1 MRATV
6 KRGRVA
12 PVKTR
17 SSTPSVVSVTSVQNG
32 ESGSFPSFRL
42 HAPANNRRD
51 PECFLIK
58 GQLIVPSLRDSF
70 FLCCIIDASMGS
82 VRRGSGANRFRFFF
96 RFFLVKIFPRS
107 RRFGERIGWKFGGR
121 GKDERIVLS
130 SKEVYFRAKL
140 VKRVIC
146 MRV

>member
-1 MRATV
+1 MRRWV
-6 KRGRVA
+6 PFVA
-12 PVKTR
+12 EA
-17 SSTPSVVSVTSVQNG
+17 VQID
-32 ESGSFPSFRL
+32 F
-42 HAPANNRRD
+42 
-51 PECFLIK
+51 
-58 GQLIVPSLRDSF
+58 VSF
-70 FLCCIIDASMGS
+70 F
-82 VRRGSGANRFRFFF
+82 V
-96 RFFLVKIFPRS
+96 FFLVKIFPRS